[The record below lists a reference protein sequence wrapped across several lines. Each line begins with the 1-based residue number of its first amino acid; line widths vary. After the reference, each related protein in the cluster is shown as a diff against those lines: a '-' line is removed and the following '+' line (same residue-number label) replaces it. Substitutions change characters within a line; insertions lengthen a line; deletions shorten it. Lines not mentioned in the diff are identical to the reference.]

1 MIPAADLSPDIRARS
16 QAISRGISDLEL
28 ALGQVFLRLFL
39 FVLQCHAIN
48 IPYSIRLLLT
58 PINLNLTAQV
68 QQALY
73 AERK

>member
-28 ALGQVFLRLFL
+28 ALGQVYLRLSL
-39 FVLQCHAIN
+39 FVLQCHAIKT
-48 IPYSIRLLLT
+48 PYYIRLLLT
-58 PINLNLTAQV
+58 PINLNFTAHV
-68 QQALY
+68 QQAIY